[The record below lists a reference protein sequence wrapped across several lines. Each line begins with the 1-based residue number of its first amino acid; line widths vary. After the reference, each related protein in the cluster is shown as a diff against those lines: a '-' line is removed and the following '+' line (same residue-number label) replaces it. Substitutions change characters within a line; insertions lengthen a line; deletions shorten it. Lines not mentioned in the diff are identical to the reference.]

1 MKDKR
6 SLYKIFYY
14 QKAELGYEHVIE
26 WLHMRIP
33 RSSLTYD
40 ILTNEDPINDD
51 EDADRLET
59 SNKIFNV
66 QEMNEPKA

>member
-1 MKDKR
+1 
-6 SLYKIFYY
+6 
-14 QKAELGYEHVIE
+14 
-26 WLHMRIP
+26 MRIP